1 MEKERNP
8 KFVLAPALIQDEKI
22 FDYILHSYL
31 ISTSIIKK
39 LLHLQE
45 YSNKYKRINPTMIT
59 RKIIRSQAQDILRIQ
74 K

>member
-1 MEKERNP
+1 MEKERKT

-31 ISTSIIKK
+31 ISTSIIKNE
-39 LLHLQE
+39 HLQE
-45 YSNKYKRINPTMIT
+45 YSKKYKRINPTMIT